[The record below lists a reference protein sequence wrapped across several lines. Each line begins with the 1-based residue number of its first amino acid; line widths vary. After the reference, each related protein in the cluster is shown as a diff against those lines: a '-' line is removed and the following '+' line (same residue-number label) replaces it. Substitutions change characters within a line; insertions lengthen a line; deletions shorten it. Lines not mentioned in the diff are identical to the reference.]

1 MEQEQILSNLKGGL
15 GQTSLSDRT
24 ITDFASVL
32 EVPEDEAAHADFFA
46 KQIRVLKT
54 LEGQLSHEVATKVD
68 DFKKNYKPEDA
79 KKEEPKKKEDEIPS
93 WAKEFMEKAKANEQ
107 KELEAQK
114 AAQREQVI
122 SEAYEQAKN
131 SGADAEPVLKIVK
144 QLIKV
149 EDGDT
154 ALSVK
159 SKIVELYNKTYKELY
174 GEGAAPV
181 FSSGGSGN
189 KKASIERYKQHLV
202 QSGRIKEK

>member
-1 MEQEQILSNLKGGL
+1 
-15 GQTSLSDRT
+15 
-24 ITDFASVL
+24 
-32 EVPEDEAAHADFFA
+32 
-46 KQIRVLKT
+46 
-54 LEGQLSHEVATKVD
+54 
-68 DFKKNYKPEDA
+68 
-79 KKEEPKKKEDEIPS
+79 
-93 WAKEFMEKAKANEQ
+93 MEKAKANEQ

-122 SEAYEQAKN
+122 SEAYEQAKS

-202 QSGRIKEK
+202 QSGRIKEQLS